1 MYLPGVH
8 GLYGDRMLAAGRQVA
23 PVGREPDAWRKVLA
37 PERVHKVF
45 CERAGRRRIES
56 LAVYRKPLADNHS
69 DVGAE
74 CEVAGHDKVRLERVG
89 TVVVLRRVPEA
100 DRSLV
105 HRGDAHVSAHD
116 VHLRTFRELDVELC
130 FAVVRNI
137 HDLHLLRSLRHH
149 IRIGGD
155 SDGRAVRQRAARPS
169 KAFRRCRASRQRQ
182 HVPRPYGF
190 RFRQLVHGNDLR
202 RRDAVHD
209 SDGDDVVPFPDP
221 MRQIARQP
229 MLLGSPPNSI
239 LAIHS
244 LGIVPICVLAAWRQD
259 RYVVRALVRADG
271 MVHPAHAGNASYG
284 HDHVRRQDGYQ
295 GLPVDCHCRILR
307 LVSVVF
313 YPLLGTPGGIL
324 RKNNKKF
331 PSRGAGGSR
340 SRTTVFDWDSRHLGG
355 DIKQEGRAPA
365 RPPHLIFKQ

>member
-1 MYLPGVH
+1 
-8 GLYGDRMLAAGRQVA
+8 MLAAGRQVA
-23 PVGREPDAWRKVLA
+23 PVGREPYAWRKVLA

-137 HDLHLLRSLRHH
+137 HDLHLLRRPSNR

-155 SDGRAVRQRAARPS
+155 RDGRAVRQRAAATG
-169 KAFRRCRASRQRQ
+169 KTIRRCRASRQRQ
-182 HVPRPYGF
+182 HVTRPYGI
-190 RFRQLVHGNDLR
+190 RFSQVVHGNDLR
-202 RRDAVHD
+202 RRDAIRD
-209 SDGDDVVPFPDP
+209 GDGDDILPFNDAMRQLARQRMFPGSFPDSP
-221 MRQIARQP
+221 FAALSPRTVPGCLIAAR
-229 MLLGSPPNSI
+229 
-239 LAIHS
+239 
-244 LGIVPICVLAAWRQD
+244 RQD

-284 HDHVRRQDGYQ
+284 HDRVRRQDGYQ